1 MAPAPLR
8 SRTVSCKVTEE
19 EYERLV
25 AAADRAK
32 KSVGEWCREALV
44 ERTQG
49 REPTAVEQAVRC
61 CPCAPSSCDGKG
73 PRFWGTETRRLS
85 RNRPRSSSQRNTA
98 PENKE
103 RGCVERHPRSSAGC
117 YPRPG
122 GHWPGERPEARWRA
136 G

>member
-49 REPTAVEQAVRC
+49 REPTAVEQAVLAEVLSLRTILLNVHYTV
-61 CPCAPSSCDGKG
+61 ANGEQV
-73 PRFWGTETRRLS
+73 TEARMREVIERAEGDKLAKAARRL
-85 RNRPRSSSQRNTA
+85 A
-98 PENKE
+98 E
-103 RGCVERHPRSSAGC
+103 VERALGRD
-117 YPRPG
+117 
-122 GHWPGERPEARWRA
+122 
-136 G
+136 